1 MSLIRWNPNRNLLTL
16 PKDLDQFFSD
26 FGLDFRNT
34 DTVWNPHV
42 DIKETDEYYEV
53 KAEIPGMSKKDINIK
68 FRDDVLAITGER
80 KNEQETKND
89 RYHRME
95 RSYGKFERHF
105 HFPTGVK
112 ANDIKAN
119 YKNGVLIISIPKTE
133 EVKPKEIAIS

>member
-16 PKDLDQFFSD
+16 PRDLDQFFSD

-34 DTVWNPHV
+34 DTVWNLHV
-42 DIKETDEYYEV
+42 DIKETDDHYEV

-112 ANDIKAN
+112 ADDIKAN